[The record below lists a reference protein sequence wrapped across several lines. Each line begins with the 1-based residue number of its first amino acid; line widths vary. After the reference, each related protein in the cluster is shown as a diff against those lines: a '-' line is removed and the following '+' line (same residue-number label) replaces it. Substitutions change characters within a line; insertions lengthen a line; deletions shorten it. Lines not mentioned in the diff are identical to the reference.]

1 MGKQSIMDFNI
12 KTFMQSAE
20 YQQKRYAIQREINST
35 PVIID
40 RSVFRKTKEEK
51 EALAIA
57 KLTYKNKHK

>member
-1 MGKQSIMDFNI
+1 MDFNI